1 MLTNEWETEY
11 RFVGK
16 EEYKHQCNI
25 FNNYYL
31 PVLIIFKIIV
41 GEVGYM
47 SSLMTG
53 AERDLKDHNFISLS
67 FVLLREEREKKYSK
81 KKTKGTEKAKKLLS

>member
-1 MLTNEWETEY
+1 M
-11 RFVGK
+11 
-16 EEYKHQCNI
+16 
-25 FNNYYL
+25 
-31 PVLIIFKIIV
+31 